1 MSTIADVARRA
12 GVTTATVSNVLTGR
26 VVVKEETRE
35 RVQKA
40 IAELDF
46 RPNLLARGLAQG
58 KTMTVAL
65 IVPTIS
71 NPFFA
76 EVVEEAERVADHH
89 DYQLLLCMTHNS
101 VATGERHLERLARR
115 WVDGF
120 IVLSMAA
127 STSSVL
133 ALAKRGK
140 PVVLGGWN
148 HDEEEAQALPMVNID
163 FYQAG
168 KLATQHLLDCRH
180 RRIAT
185 ILEMP
190 AQQTRLAGYQ
200 ETLAAAGLAPAPE
213 YIQPGDS
220 SFESGYRAAT
230 RLLELPEPPTAIFAG
245 NDWMALGAIEAV
257 TSQGLSVPHDISIV
271 GVDDI
276 TLAAHAHP
284 PLTTISIPKREMA
297 RATTE
302 LLLGYL
308 QRSDRV
314 DEPAKILID
323 PHLVVRHSTAGLNE
337 PGKVLPASWSGS

>member
-26 VVVKEETRE
+26 VVVREETRD
-35 RVQKA
+35 RVLKA

-46 RPNLLARGLAQG
+46 RPNLIARGLAQG
-58 KTMTVAL
+58 KTMTLAL

-76 EVVEEAERVADHH
+76 EVVEEVERVADQH

-101 VATGERHLERLARR
+101 TVNGERHLERLARR

-127 STSSVL
+127 ETADVL

-140 PVVLGGWN
+140 PVVLGAWN
-148 HDEEEAQALPMVNID
+148 HDVEAQVLPMVDID
-163 FYQAG
+163 FFLAG

-180 RRIAT
+180 RRIAA
-185 ILEMP
+185 ILERSV
-190 AQQTRLAGYQ
+190 QQTRLDGYQ
-200 ETLAAAGLAPAPE
+200 ETISAAGVWSTPD
-213 YIQPGDS
+213 YIRSGDS
-220 SFESGYRAAT
+220 SFESGYVAAQE
-230 RLLELPEPPTAIFAG
+230 LLALPEPPTAIFAG

-257 TSQGLSVPHDISIV
+257 TSHGLRVPRDISIV

-302 LLLGYL
+302 LLLRYL
-308 QRSDRV
+308 QNADGV
-314 DEPAKILID
+314 EEPQRILVD
-323 PHLVVRHSTAGLNE
+323 PHLVIRHSTAGLHS
-337 PGKVLPASWSGS
+337 LD